1 MVVFQFGAVVHQSVR
16 RVRSSRQ
23 LWLFHICGLSS
34 CVLLNSAAATLPMH
48 LHPLHSAELSSGD
61 APFVP
66 LSRFN
71 VRRANR
77 PS

>member
-1 MVVFQFGAVVHQSVR
+1 MDVIQFGAVVHQSVR

-23 LWLFHICGLSS
+23 LWLFHLRS
-34 CVLLNSAAATLPMH
+34 VLLRP
-48 LHPLHSAELSSGD
+48 AELSSGD

-66 LSRFN
+66 PSRFS